1 MKAVNIKSFG
11 GSDVLQVQ
19 EMPKPEPK
27 PEEVLIE
34 VYAASVNP
42 ADCKMREGAYPVSSD
57 FSFPCSIGRDFSGV
71 VAKCG
76 TKVDNIKI
84 GDAIFGVLPRG
95 VEGTYQ
101 EYLTID
107 QNLVVTKPENLS
119 HVEAAAL
126 ALTGLTS
133 LVSIEESLKLKS
145 NERILIHGGAGG
157 VGSFSVQLAHH
168 IGSEV
173 ITTASQVNHEYLLD
187 LGANQVIDYNKYDFT
202 KILKNVDVVF
212 DLIGGDVHTRSWKV
226 LKPNGKIAY
235 IAPLSNKSNSP
246 PSGIQSMRPDVQRD
260 KKYLLK
266 ILNLFEIGA
275 VRVPQIETYPFA
287 LVKKAHDLVDTQ
299 HVRGKI
305 VLKIK

>member
-107 QNLVVTKPENLS
+107 QNLVVRKPKNLS

-126 ALTGLTS
+126 ALS
-133 LVSIEESLKLKS
+133 
-145 NERILIHGGAGG
+145 LIH
-157 VGSFSVQLAHH
+157 
-168 IGSEV
+168 I
-173 ITTASQVNHEYLLD
+173 
-187 LGANQVIDYNKYDFT
+187 
-202 KILKNVDVVF
+202 
-212 DLIGGDVHTRSWKV
+212 
-226 LKPNGKIAY
+226 
-235 IAPLSNKSNSP
+235 
-246 PSGIQSMRPDVQRD
+246 
-260 KKYLLK
+260 
-266 ILNLFEIGA
+266 
-275 VRVPQIETYPFA
+275 
-287 LVKKAHDLVDTQ
+287 
-299 HVRGKI
+299 
-305 VLKIK
+305 